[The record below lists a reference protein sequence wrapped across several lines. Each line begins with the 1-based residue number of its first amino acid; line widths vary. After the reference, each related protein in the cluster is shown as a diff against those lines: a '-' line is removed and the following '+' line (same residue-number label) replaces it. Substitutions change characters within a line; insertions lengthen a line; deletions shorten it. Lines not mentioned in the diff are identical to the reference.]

1 MNSDPAKITTVHDR
15 FLSLMDENHPEQV
28 YQRFM
33 EENTCLIPRE
43 FIQNHGIHFDLVLR
57 KLSLAKDYAPDF
69 FYLSKSSADW
79 NLVLIEIEK
88 PRSRYFKG
96 QSNNLHP
103 EFLAGLDQIARW
115 RAWFDNPA
123 NLTGFTDGTIAPI
136 RKPMARNPCH
146 IKYVLVHGRRSEFEG
161 SELRRGLIRAREA
174 EDFHIISFDSL
185 LESLHS
191 KGPLY
196 LGIRKNE
203 YVEIVSEEFVG
214 ESIFSWMEPTQLRI
228 SEGLRADI
236 IRNKANW
243 RHHRTKGGGKVL
255 ESVLPTLGRCDA
267 LTQSSNATVS

>member
-1 MNSDPAKITTVHDR
+1 MKYDLAKLAEVHDR
-15 FLSLMDENHPEQV
+15 FLRLMDADHPEQV

-43 FIQNHGIHFDLVLR
+43 FVQNHGIHFDLVLR

-79 NLVLIEIEK
+79 NLVFIEIEK

-96 QSNNLHP
+96 QSNDLHP

-136 RKPMARNPCH
+136 RVPMARNPCH

-161 SELRRGLIRAREA
+161 NEFRRGLIRAREA
-174 EDFHIISFDSL
+174 VDFHIISFDSL
-185 LESLHS
+185 LESLNS

-203 YVEIVSEEFVG
+203 YVEVVSEEFVS
-214 ESIFSWMEPTQLRI
+214 ESIFSWMDPTQLKI

-243 RHHRTKGGGKVL
+243 RHHRTMGGKVL
-255 ESVLPTLGRCDA
+255 DNVLPMLGQCTA
-267 LTQSSNATVS
+267 LSQSSNATIS

>member
-1 MNSDPAKITTVHDR
+1 MNSDPTKIAKVHDR

-43 FIQNHGIHFDLVLR
+43 FVQNHGIHFDLVLR
-57 KLSLAKDYAPDF
+57 KPSLARDYAPDF

-96 QSNNLHP
+96 QGNKLHP

-136 RKPMARNPCH
+136 REPMARNPCH

-228 SEGLRADI
+228 SDGLRADI

-243 RHHRTKGGGKVL
+243 RHHRTMGGGKVL
-255 ESVLPTLGRCDA
+255 ESVLPTLARCDA
-267 LTQSSNATVS
+267 LAQSSNAIVS